1 MAKKSKRFKR
11 NENGIAISTMM
22 APSIVILGILHALI
36 ILFII
41 GINNNSA
48 NLSSLVARS
57 AANTADATSLLAGS
71 SLLSETSTNYVLRPF
86 NDNSQP
92 NTGPLI
98 AFTTELEVDRRGKD
112 VLAKL
117 KANGAS
123 QEALNLIQ
131 SAANSAD
138 YMLNNQLNAIALTTA
153 VYPLPDIPQL
163 KSLKLPPL
171 NEEDSVLSNEQKL
184 EKATYLLLSDKYS
197 QEKSN
202 VSTGVNQC
210 VGVLQADS
218 GRETAIVNS
227 RVNWF
232 RMGLWSAVSG
242 ALIILVAIFVI
253 LYLGLHKPLV
263 DATRYIGSDKPLEEN
278 KGFREMRALSSAYNR
293 IMKRRDFLDG
303 QLRAAAEKDA
313 LTGLGNRYSFDKIM
327 DRVFANRDDHRTIT
341 YFIFDIN
348 YLKETN
354 DNEGHEAGD
363 RLIIKASD
371 IIRECFRDSDGNNC
385 FRLGGDEFAS
395 VVIGE
400 NEEMIQNR
408 QAVFLEQQKEN
419 GISISWGYA
428 SAPDIANAIL
438 KILMRDADLEMY
450 KCKAKMHRQ
459 SKEN

>member
-1 MAKKSKRFKR
+1 MAERKKPFKR
-11 NENGIAISTMM
+11 NENGIAINSMM
-22 APSIVILGILHALI
+22 APSIVILAILHALI
-36 ILFII
+36 IFFII

-48 NLSSLVARS
+48 NLSSLVAKS

-123 QEALNLIQ
+123 QNALNLIQ

-163 KSLKLPPL
+163 KPLRLPPL
-171 NEEDSVLSNEQKL
+171 SEEDSALSDEQKL

-210 VGVLQADS
+210 VGALQADS
-218 GRETAIVNS
+218 GRETTIANS
-227 RVNWF
+227 QINWF
-232 RMGLWSAVSG
+232 RIGLWASVSG
-242 ALIILVAIFVI
+242 ALILLVAVFVV

-263 DATRYIGSDKPLEEN
+263 NAARLIGSDKPLEEN
-278 KGFREMRALSSAYNR
+278 KGFHEIRALSSAYNR

-327 DRVFANRDDHRTIT
+327 DRVFANSDDHRTVT

-363 RLIIKASD
+363 RLIIMASD
-371 IIRECFRDSDGNNC
+371 IIRDCFRDSDGNNC

-408 QAVFLEQQKEN
+408 QNVFLEQQKEN
-419 GISISWGYA
+419 GVSISWGYA
-428 SAPDIANAIL
+428 SAPDIANARL

-450 KCKAKMHRQ
+450 KCKAKMHHQ
-459 SKEN
+459 SKGN